1 MFLYLLALA
10 SHLLVASAATVTYNW
25 NITWVTANPD
35 GQQPRPVIGINDQW
49 PLPAL
54 NFTRGDRIIANVYNA
69 LGNESTS
76 VHWHGF
82 YQNGT
87 NHMDGP
93 PAVTQCDI
101 APGSTFTY
109 NFTVGLPD
117 NTYFDCS

>member
-10 SHLLVASAATVTYNW
+10 THLLVASAATVTYNW

-87 NHMDGP
+87 NQMDGP
-93 PAVTQCDI
+93 PSVTQCDI

-109 NFTVGLPD
+109 NFTVRVPN
-117 NTYFDCS
+117 NTYFD